1 MVMGP
6 THRALAAPFGLGL
19 TITMGAFDEPTPL
32 ALAAGVV
39 VVATSKLPDGDHP
52 MHKGKVTRPVAA
64 LMRGV
69 ARVGYSIRTEKDIER
84 VDLHRGPTHCVESA
98 LLFGL
103 VAALVLS
110 LVPFLAGGP
119 AWWLGAAV
127 TLGSLTHIL
136 GDVITPS
143 GVPVCAT
150 YSYLRHG
157 EVWRRYSLGL
167 LRTDSGAERF
177 VLVPFTWLASG
188 IVVAGW
194 LGLLGPILTLATGLE
209 L

>member
-6 THRALAAPFGLGL
+6 AHRAIAAPFGLAL
-19 TITMGAFDEPTPL
+19 TLTMDALDEPMPI

-39 VVATSKLPDGDHP
+39 VVVTSKLPDGDHP
-52 MHKGKVTRPVAA
+52 MYKGKISHPVAA
-64 LMRGV
+64 LVRGA
-69 ARVGYSIRTEKDIER
+69 ARVGYAIRTENDRER
-84 VDLHRGPTHCVESA
+84 TDLHRGPSHCVEFA
-98 LLFGL
+98 LLAGL
-103 VAALVLS
+103 VVALALS
-110 LVPFLAGGP
+110 LVPFLAGSL
-119 AWWLGAAV
+119 AWWFGAAV

-150 YSYLRHG
+150 YSYFVHG

-177 VLVPFTWLASG
+177 ILVPFTWIVSG
-188 IVVAGW
+188 VITAAW
-194 LGLLGPILTLATGLE
+194 LGVLGPLVTLATGVE